1 MSRTALGLTLLVGA
15 LVVRTGRTP
24 DPLPATAP
32 PTEFSAERALA
43 HNRIIAER
51 PHPTGSEQHARV
63 RAYIVA
69 QLEALGL
76 EPQLQSAT
84 AVGTRYPVA
93 GRVVNVLARIPGRS
107 PGGKAV
113 LIAAHYDGVWAA
125 PAAGD
130 DGSSASAL
138 LETLRALRAGAPLD
152 HDVIALFS
160 DAEESGLLGAAAFVR
175 EHPWARDAE
184 VVLDFEA
191 RGTEGRSV
199 MFETGAGNLDVVR
212 VLRTVPDVTAGSL
225 LVTVYRS
232 MPNDTDL
239 SELALLGK
247 PALNFA
253 FVDGVERYHT
263 AHDDIAHLSA
273 GTLQH
278 HGMQMLALARAFGN
292 GPLPRPV
299 TGDAIFFDAPLVGLV
314 VYPESWALPIA
325 LLVTLL
331 VAAVVVRAVR
341 REAKWGR
348 GMSLGLVGMLVAT
361 GVCGFMSLK
370 IGAGLDALH
379 AARGWDGAPSWRG
392 VYAAALA
399 VLAIAVAAA
408 IWALVRRWAGAL
420 TLHAGALI
428 AWTVLVILATLRVPG
443 ASYLFSIPVGA
454 VALGV
459 LTGGRGALAARW
471 LATIVA
477 CAVLVPVTF
486 TTGAYTLPLN
496 GPGGIATGALV
507 SMIAWLLA
515 PHLETMRGDRRWRS
529 AGLLALASLAVFA
542 YGAAT
547 VRRSD
552 RYPTVAN
559 LSHVTNIDADSA
571 WLVAPLQ
578 TARDGSYAAEA
589 LGASRRTLRSVAD
602 ADSAM
607 RWLYDVRALSPA
619 MAARGTP
626 RTDAEAPEA
635 AVIADSIVNDT
646 RHLSVRFTA
655 PRGTLSYAVHGAAFV
670 RALSVDGRALDSAR
684 YRAVPKTL
692 SVPFTAPPDS
702 GFVVVLELPRDS
714 TAELHLTATS
724 PGLPAKPGVDVP
736 ARKAGVVPVQNGDV
750 TIRYRRV
757 RLP

>member
-15 LVVRTGRTP
+15 LVARAGTTP

-32 PTEFSAERALA
+32 LTDFSAERAMA

-51 PHPTGSEQHARV
+51 PHPTGSENHTRV
-63 RAYIVA
+63 REYLVA

-76 EPQLQSAT
+76 EPQLQATT

-93 GRVVNVLARIPGRS
+93 GRVVNVLARLPGRS
-107 PGGKAV
+107 PGGMAV
-113 LIAAHYDGVWAA
+113 LIATHYDGVWAS

-138 LETLRALRAGAPLD
+138 LETLRALRAGPPLE

-175 EHPWARDAE
+175 EHPWAKDAE

-199 MFETGAGNLDVVR
+199 MFETGTGNLDVVR

-232 MPNDTDL
+232 LPNDTDL

-263 AHDDIAHLSA
+263 AHDDIAHLNA

-299 TGDAIFFDAPLVGLV
+299 TSDAIFFDAPFVGMV

-331 VAAVVVRAVR
+331 VAAVVARTVR

-348 GMSLGLVGMLVAT
+348 GLALGLVGMLVTT
-361 GVCGFMSLK
+361 GVCGFVSFK

-379 AARGWDGAPSWRG
+379 DARGWDGAPSWRG

-399 VLAIAVAAA
+399 LLAIAASAGV
-408 IWALVRRWAGAL
+408 WALVRRWAGAAA
-420 TLHAGALI
+420 LHAGALI
-428 AWTVLVILATLRVPG
+428 AWTVLVIVTTVRVPG
-443 ASYLFSIPVGA
+443 TSYLFSIPVGA
-454 VALGV
+454 VALAL
-459 LTGGRGALAARW
+459 LTSGRGAIPARW
-471 LATIVA
+471 LATIVV
-477 CAVLVPVTF
+477 CSLLVPVTF

-496 GPGGIATGALV
+496 GPGGIATGALAA
-507 SMIAWLLA
+507 MIAWLLA
-515 PHLETMRGDRRWRS
+515 PHLETMGSEHRWRS

-559 LSHVTNIDADSA
+559 LSYVTNVDADSA
-571 WLVAPLQ
+571 WLVAPLRA
-578 TARDGSYAAEA
+578 TRSGSYADEA
-589 LGASRRTLRSVAD
+589 LGASRRALTSVAD
-602 ADSAM
+602 ADSTM
-607 RWLYDVRALSPA
+607 RWLYDVRALSQG
-619 MAARGTP
+619 MAVRGTP
-626 RTDAEAPEA
+626 RTVADAPA
-635 AVIADSIVNDT
+635 ATVVADSLVSDT
-646 RHLSVRFTA
+646 RRLSVRFTA
-655 PRGTLSYAVHGAAFV
+655 PRGTLSYTVHGSAYV
-670 RALSVDGRALDSAR
+670 RALSVDGRALDSTR
-684 YRAVPKTL
+684 YRAVPKAL

-724 PGLPAKPGVDVP
+724 PGLPSVPGIEVP
-736 ARKAGVVPVQNGDV
+736 ARRAGVVPVQNGDV